1 MSQGEGDLQALV
13 DGVPV
18 EDGDHRL
25 ADGGGG
31 GGGAQIIHGARPIGP
46 EAEGVPAPGEQDD
59 PHVGIGIDAL
69 AGLPELR
76 RHQLV
81 HRVADRRTVQ
91 RDGRHVLLDS
101 QRQVRSIRRPV
112 GQSNTSTVRATVPA
126 FMSSNASLISSRGRE
141 RDMSSSSFSLPWL

>member
-1 MSQGEGDLQALV
+1 MGESQPRARRGDANVAGERDLQALV

-25 ADGGGG
+25 ADGGDGI
-31 GGGAQIIHGARPIGP
+31 GGAQITHGARPIGP
-46 EAEGVPAPGEQDD
+46 EAEGVAAPGEQYDA
-59 PHVGIGIDAL
+59 HVGVDIDAL

-81 HRVADRRTVQ
+81 HRVAGRRTVQ

-101 QRQVRSIRRPV
+101 QRHGTEHAVY
-112 GQSNTSTVRATVPA
+112 RA
-126 FMSSNASLISSRGRE
+126 LIE
-141 RDMSSSSFSLPWL
+141 CTP